1 MSSIARNLRT
11 AGTCRRGSQGLL
23 AAYCPRRLASRAA
36 RPGTPGLIAPGPGL
50 TLPRIPE
57 DLWQFSPTRSDGAAF
72 AANLLRTGIGR
83 ATDWEVSREIGTFLH
98 ATLEHFVGARAK
110 EIDFAFDIA
119 ISLSTSPT
127 SWRRPE
133 EIDQRRI
140 VLTFRVAHTVGWVNL
155 MPVLTLLEAEHELLP
170 AFFYHRLNDSLSRW
184 FRVFDVVEAKYAWES
199 WSERIEEDEAERK
212 AECQEEGIPFEPHT
226 TSEEPRLPDC
236 VRVRPRGRA
245 SNIPALAKTPAA
257 RRLVEAVGRLFRVS
271 RRTRCPKLDP
281 QERDDMFYD
290 TDPAVPLISLAF
302 GEHDVVTEMLN
313 MELETS
319 GQVEPE
325 PWPILMIDGTD
336 PASIRRAF
344 RHAGCAL
351 DTLVEASR
359 TLSLVPGFEPMARE
373 TP

>member
-1 MSSIARNLRT
+1 MSAITRSFRA
-11 AGTCRRGSQGLL
+11 AGTSRRRSQGLL
-23 AAYCPRRLASRAA
+23 ATNSPRRLASRAA

-50 TLPRIPE
+50 TLPRIHE
-57 DLWQFSPTRSDGAAF
+57 NLWQFSPRRGDGALF
-72 AANLLRTGIGR
+72 AANLLRAGIGR
-83 ATDWEVSREIGTFLH
+83 ADDWELSRDIGKFLN
-98 ATLEHFVGARAK
+98 ATLERFVGARAK
-110 EIDFAFDIA
+110 EIDYAFDVA

-133 EIDQRRI
+133 ETDPRRI
-140 VLTFRVAHTVGWVNL
+140 LLTFRVAHTVGWVNL

-184 FRVFDVVEAKYAWES
+184 FRVFDVVEARYGRES
-199 WSERIEEDEAERK
+199 WRERIEEDEAERK
-212 AECQEEGIPFEPHT
+212 AECEQEGIPFEPQA

-236 VRVRPRGRA
+236 VRTLPRGRI
-245 SNIPALAKTPAA
+245 SKIPRLAGSPAA
-257 RRLVEAVGRLFRVS
+257 RRLVQAVGRLFQVS

-281 QERDDMFYD
+281 QEREDMFYD

-313 MELETS
+313 MELETT

-325 PWPILMIDGTD
+325 PWPILMMDGTD

-344 RHAGCAL
+344 RYAGCAL

-373 TP
+373 TS